1 MADNPTLRH
10 GDATGDGWVEYLQE
24 VLNFNLLF
32 LGTPTQV
39 DINGRFDDATDAAV
53 REYQRIQHLTVDGVV
68 GDQTWASLRGEHARG
83 IGTDGRDPHT
93 FVQEGDHATIFRE
106 RSFDYTQNRA
116 PQPDGLVLYC
126 ANTGSTRLE
135 ARSHSAT
142 CSLSSPLA
150 SVDCD
155 LVLVPDGQSVAPGD
169 TFWFESENLVLEPA
183 EYSYTVT
190 LPDALGGDS
199 MTGAFTVE

>member
-1 MADNPTLRH
+1 MADNPTLRL
-10 GDATGDGWVEYLQE
+10 GDETGDGWVEYLQE

-32 LGTPTQV
+32 LGTSTQV
-39 DINGRFDDATDAAV
+39 EMNGRFDDATDAAV
-53 REYQRIQHLTVDGVV
+53 REYQGIQHLKVDGVV
-68 GDQTWASLRGEHARG
+68 GDQTWASLRGQQARP
-83 IGTDGRDPHT
+83 IGTDGRAPHS

-106 RSFDYTQNRA
+106 RSFGYTQDRA
-116 PQPDGLVLYC
+116 PQADGLVLYC
-126 ANTGSTRLE
+126 ANTGSTTLE
-135 ARSHSAT
+135 ARSHT
-142 CSLSSPLA
+142 THCTLSSPVA

-169 TFWFESENLVLEPA
+169 TFWFESENVVLEPA

-199 MTGAFTVE
+199 MSGTFTVE